1 MANEWGGRTL
11 LEVRGVSRNFG
22 GLTAVNQVSLKVKEG
37 EILGIIG
44 PNGAGKTTL
53 FNLLSGFLKLSHGEI
68 LYQGKSIS
76 RLKPHAIAKKGII
89 RTFQQSNVYR
99 GETVSANVMLACR
112 LQDHVGLWGTLF
124 NSSRYRREEE
134 DKKQEAAKIIN
145 DMGLKDHMDNLAGN
159 LSHGQLRLLGIAMAL
174 ACKPKLLLLDE
185 PVSGLSL
192 EEMYMIME
200 RIKEIR
206 KKGITIILVEHEM
219 RMVMSVCERII
230 VLNFGKKTAEGTP
243 EQIKRNK
250 EVIEAYL
257 GEEQG

>member
-1 MANEWGGRTL
+1 
-11 LEVRGVSRNFG
+11 
-22 GLTAVNQVSLKVKEG
+22 VNKVSLNVKEG

-68 LYQGKSIS
+68 IYQGKSMNG
-76 RLKPHAIAKKGII
+76 LKPHAIAKKGII

-99 GETVSANVMLACR
+99 GETVLANVMLACR

-124 NSSRYRREEE
+124 NSSLYRREEE
-134 DKKQEAAKIIN
+134 DKKQKAAKIIG
-145 DMGLKDHMDNLAGN
+145 DIGLRDHMNNLAGN

-192 EEMYMIME
+192 EEMHMITE

-206 KKGITIILVEHEM
+206 ERGITIVLVEHEM

-243 EQIKRNK
+243 EEIKRNK

>member
-1 MANEWGGRTL
+1 MAKELGGMPV
-11 LEVRGVSRNFG
+11 LEVKEVSRHFG
-22 GLTAVNQVSLKVKEG
+22 GLTAVNKVSLNVKEG

-68 LYQGKSIS
+68 IYQGKSMNG
-76 RLKPHAIAKKGII
+76 LKPHAIAKKGII

-99 GETVSANVMLACR
+99 GETVLANVMLACR

-124 NSSRYRREEE
+124 NSSLYRREEE
-134 DKKQEAAKIIN
+134 DKKQKAAKII
-145 DMGLKDHMDNLAGN
+145 DDIGLRDHMNNLAGN

-192 EEMYMIME
+192 EEMHMIME

-206 KKGITIILVEHEM
+206 ERGITIVLVEHEM